1 MLPIQVAILIAAG
14 HASVLPPTPTP
25 TPAPAT
31 TPTPEEKEENG
42 VEHVFQHDLADIMAS
57 NTVYR
62 HEEPGYGE
70 PVYGGGPV
78 YD

>member
-14 HASVLPPTPTP
+14 QASLLPLASAPTPTP
-25 TPAPAT
+25 TL
-31 TPTPEEKEENG
+31 EEKKENG
-42 VEHVFQHDLADIMAS
+42 VEQLYQHNLADKMAS
-57 NTVYR
+57 NTVY
-62 HEEPGYGE
+62 HHQEPGYGE